1 MTDDYESNYT
11 VHFSVYNATVEPYQ
25 SMYQND
31 AGQAIDAGDSYASS
45 LNLTTMNQTFDGYGH
60 DSWDMYDYYKVYVP
74 TNYAMEV
81 CVSFPAQNDVDLN
94 LFSVHPTYGYMVFV
108 DSSYNDNP
116 ECTYAQYDDGNQD
129 IWIRVHSDR
138 GSGPYTVS
146 IGLLTCLL
154 YTSPSPRD

>member
-1 MTDDYESNYT
+1 
-11 VHFSVYNATVEPYQ
+11 
-25 SMYQND
+25 
-31 AGQAIDAGDSYASS
+31 
-45 LNLTTMNQTFDGYGH
+45 MNQTFDGYGH

-146 IGLLTCLL
+146 IGLLTPGLAPGDAQDDCGTGLDANEAYWTMGL
-154 YTSPSPRD
+154 SLIHI